1 MNSVASKGENNRVRI
16 FETVL
21 SSPGMSE
28 KCKVVLQLSRQHILL
43 LARLLEAGLLPQ
55 NEALGDEVLAAL
67 PKERLEELREVHV
80 ELLSK
85 SDLSDFYARLKQL

>member
-1 MNSVASKGENNRVRI
+1 MNKDGTTGANGKLKI

-43 LARLLEAGLLPQ
+43 LARLLEAGLSPQ
-55 NEALGDEVLAAL
+55 NKALGDEVLAEL
-67 PKERLEELREVHV
+67 PKETMEELWEVHA

-85 SDLSDFYARLKQL
+85 SDLTGFYERLKLL